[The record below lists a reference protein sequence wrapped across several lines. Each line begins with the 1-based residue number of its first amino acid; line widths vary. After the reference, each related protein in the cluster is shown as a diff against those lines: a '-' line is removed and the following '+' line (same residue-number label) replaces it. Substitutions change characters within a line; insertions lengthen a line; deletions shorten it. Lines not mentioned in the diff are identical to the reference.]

1 MYSEIE
7 SGEKSRI
14 KNMEPAKCAGWF
26 WATIKDLRKNYQ
38 KLFYPLRTFLELFP
52 EMNDVGYI
60 KKMIKSL

>member
-1 MYSEIE
+1 
-7 SGEKSRI
+7 
-14 KNMEPAKCAGWF
+14 MEPAKCAGWF
-26 WATIKDLRKNYQ
+26 WATIKELRKNYQ